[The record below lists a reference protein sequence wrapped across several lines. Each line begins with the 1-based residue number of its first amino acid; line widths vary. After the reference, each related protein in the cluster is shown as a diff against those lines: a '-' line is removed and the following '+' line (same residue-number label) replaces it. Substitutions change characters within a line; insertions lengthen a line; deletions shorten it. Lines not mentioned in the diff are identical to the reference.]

1 MLPPAH
7 RMRAPEDFRR
17 ARRGT
22 KSSSRTVVVHLR
34 VAADGSRPAPM
45 VGFVVGKQV
54 GTAVVRNL
62 VKRRLR
68 HVFRERLDLLPPGSA
83 VVVRATP
90 RAATATS
97 AELAE
102 DVDRALM
109 RMRMDRS

>member
-1 MLPPAH
+1 MLPPAN
-7 RMRAPEDFRR
+7 RLRAPEDFRR

-34 VAADGSRPAPM
+34 VATDGERREPM

-54 GTAVVRNL
+54 GSAVVRNL

-68 HVFRERLDLLPPGSA
+68 HLFRERLALLPAGST

-90 RAATATS
+90 RAATATCG
-97 AELAE
+97 ELAA
-102 DVDRALM
+102 DVDRTLIRLRADQ
-109 RMRMDRS
+109 R

>member
-1 MLPPAH
+1 MLPPAY
-7 RMRAPEDFRR
+7 RLRSADDFRR

-22 KSSSRTVVVHLR
+22 KSSSRSVIVHLR
-34 VAADGSRPAPM
+34 VAADGGRREPL

-68 HVFRERLDLLPPGSA
+68 HVVRERLSMLPPGSA
-83 VVVRATP
+83 MVVRATP
-90 RAATATS
+90 RAATASS
-97 AELAE
+97 AELAA

-109 RMRMDRS
+109 RLRVDGP

>member
-1 MLPPAH
+1 M
-7 RMRAPEDFRR
+7 
-17 ARRGT
+17 
-22 KSSSRTVVVHLR
+22 
-34 VAADGSRPAPM
+34 
-45 VGFVVGKQV
+45 GFVVGKQV

-68 HVFRERLDLLPPGSA
+68 HVLRERLSMLPPGAA

-90 RAATATS
+90 RAATASS

-109 RMRMDRS
+109 RLRLDGS